1 MIRYIK
7 CIRKKSDISDEEFR
21 VFWNAP
27 EYEDLNQQL
36 VTLTKPVRYSR
47 NLALK
52 VEATQRLIADRE
64 FIDPFDAVIE
74 LWWEDAS
81 QLMVLYETPEAQQLR
96 QTIVDY
102 ENQLID
108 KSRSTAFFTECTSAK

>member
-1 MIRYIK
+1 MIRHIK
-7 CIRKKSDISDEEFR
+7 CIRKNPDLSDEEFR
-21 VFWNAP
+21 AFWNAP

-36 VTLTKPVRYSR
+36 ITLTKPVRYSR

-52 VEATQRLIADRE
+52 VEATQRLIADRG

-81 QLMVLYETPEAQQLR
+81 QLMVLYDTPEAQQLR
-96 QTIVDY
+96 KKIADY

-108 KSRSTAFFTECTSAK
+108 ISRSTAFFTECTSAK

>member
-1 MIRYIK
+1 MIRHIK
-7 CIRKKSDISDEEFR
+7 CIRKKSDISDEKFR

-27 EYEDLNQQL
+27 EYEDLNQKL
-36 VTLTKPVRYSR
+36 VTLTKPLRYSR

-52 VEATQRLIADRE
+52 VEATQRLIADRG

-81 QLMVLYETPEAQQLR
+81 QLMVLYDTPEAQQLR
-96 QTIVDY
+96 KKIVDY
-102 ENQLID
+102 ENQFID
-108 KSRSTAFFTECTSAK
+108 ISRSTAFFTECTSAK

>member
-1 MIRYIK
+1 LIRHIK

-27 EYEDLNQQL
+27 EYEDLNQKL
-36 VTLTKPVRYSR
+36 VTLTKPLRYSR

-52 VEATQRLIADRE
+52 VEATQRLIADRG

-81 QLMVLYETPEAQQLR
+81 QLMVLYDTPEAQQLR
-96 QTIVDY
+96 KKIVDH
-102 ENQLID
+102 ENQFID
-108 KSRSTAFFTECTSAK
+108 KSRSTAFFTECTSSK

>member
-21 VFWNAP
+21 AFWNAP
-27 EYEDLNQQL
+27 EYEDLSQQL

-96 QTIVDY
+96 QAIVDY

>member
-1 MIRYIK
+1 MIRHIK

-27 EYEDLNQQL
+27 EYEDLIQKL
-36 VTLTKPVRYSR
+36 VTLTKPIRYSR

-52 VEATQRLIADRE
+52 VEATQRLIADRG

-81 QLMVLYETPEAQQLR
+81 QLMVLYDTPEAQQLR
-96 QTIVDY
+96 KKIADY

-108 KSRSTAFFTECTSAK
+108 ISRSTAFFTECTSAK

>member
-108 KSRSTAFFTECTSAK
+108 KSRSTVFFTECTSVK

>member
-1 MIRYIK
+1 MIRHIK

-27 EYEDLNQQL
+27 EYEDLNQKL

-52 VEATQRLIADRE
+52 VEATQRLIADRG

-81 QLMVLYETPEAQQLR
+81 QLMVLYDTPEAQQLR
-96 QTIVDY
+96 KKIVDY
-102 ENQLID
+102 ENQFID
-108 KSRSTAFFTECTSAK
+108 ISRSTAFFTECTSAK